1 MSIVEAENLNI
12 QIKKKKILNDVNIK
26 FEEGKIYGLLGP
38 NGAGKTTLLK
48 ALLGVFR
55 PNSGSVMFQGQ
66 DLYKEPQKDF
76 ISSIGSIIEFPGFYD
91 NLTLWENLVLHL
103 KYLKHDKSSTYID
116 HLLKTVGL
124 FQFREKKF
132 SETSLGMKQRLG
144 IARAMSH
151 NPDLLLLD
159 EPTNG
164 LDPHGIKEV
173 REMLIKEVINSGK
186 TVIISS
192 HLLNEIDLMADEL
205 VFMNNG
211 EIIYKTMHMEEN
223 MQNYLYRLRMPSN
236 TTESY
241 NFEELMSEVRGQI
254 VYRAKEELEFTSPL
268 SQKELE
274 AVLEQYQIP
283 IILLE
288 MFELTLEDLYLKLL
302 AKGEED
308 EVTYTK

>member
-1 MSIVEAENLNI
+1 MSVVEVENLNI
-12 QIKKKKILNDVNIK
+12 DIKRKKILQNVNVS
-26 FEEGKIYGLLGP
+26 FEKGKIYGLLGP

-48 ALLGVFR
+48 AMLGVFR
-55 PNSGSVMFQGQ
+55 PNSGSISFKGQ
-66 DLYKEPQKDF
+66 DIYQHSKRDL

-91 NLTLWENLVLHL
+91 NLTLQENLTLHL
-103 KYLKHDKSSTYID
+103 KYLQKDTSSQHINR
-116 HLLKTVGL
+116 LLQTVGL
-124 FQFREKKF
+124 YQFKEKRF

-173 REMLIKEVINSGK
+173 REMLIREVISSNK

-211 EIIYKTMHMEEN
+211 EIIFETTKMKDHTHI
-223 MQNYLYRLRMPSN
+223 YLYRLRMPSSM
-236 TTESY
+236 TKTFPREDLL
-241 NFEELMSEVRGQI
+241 EECQGHEVYTG
-254 VYRAKEELEFTSPL
+254 KDELEFVSPL
-268 SQKELE
+268 SQKEIENL
-274 AVLEQYQIP
+274 LEQHQVPTIM
-283 IILLE
+283 LE
-288 MFELTLEDLYLKLL
+288 VFELTLEDLYLKLL
-302 AKGEED
+302 EKGEEN
-308 EVTYTK
+308 EVAYS

>member
-1 MSIVEAENLNI
+1 ENLNI

-151 NPDLLLLD
+151 NADLLLLD
-159 EPTNG
+159 EPTSG

-173 REMLIKEVINSGK
+173 REMLIKEVINS
-186 TVIISS
+186 
-192 HLLNEIDLMADEL
+192 
-205 VFMNNG
+205 
-211 EIIYKTMHMEEN
+211 
-223 MQNYLYRLRMPSN
+223 
-236 TTESY
+236 
-241 NFEELMSEVRGQI
+241 
-254 VYRAKEELEFTSPL
+254 
-268 SQKELE
+268 
-274 AVLEQYQIP
+274 
-283 IILLE
+283 
-288 MFELTLEDLYLKLL
+288 
-302 AKGEED
+302 
-308 EVTYTK
+308 